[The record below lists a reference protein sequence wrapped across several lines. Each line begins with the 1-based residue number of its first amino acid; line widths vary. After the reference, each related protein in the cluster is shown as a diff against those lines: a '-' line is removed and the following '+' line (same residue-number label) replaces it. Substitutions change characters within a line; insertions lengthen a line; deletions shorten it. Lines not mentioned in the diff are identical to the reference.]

1 MGVDYSRQLYYSSE
15 RGDVDDMAKCVAKG
29 GIIDWRNSSKRDQ
42 TALIAASKKN
52 QARAV
57 RFLLSHGA
65 RDFKSTTGE
74 SALIGAAKHG
84 SDECLYELL
93 MRGSDHHWRSN
104 DGKSPYDWA
113 VARGIVSSVRL
124 IEACT
129 CPFLSE
135 MDFEVVPNALLSL
148 FVSAKF
154 EPRWVVIERA
164 RPTDNPAVSRGNCN
178 MYFYESKASP
188 RWFLQLVRPA
198 ISPIRNDPDDKVVF
212 GFTFAGG
219 RWFNGSNI
227 PPRKEDITC
236 RLSRENYRWLR
247 NVLSNGFGAGGG
259 ESFDEYRRVRMPLA
273 ARTYIEGILGAFDSR
288 AVSLVAPMLGPTEVP
303 NNQNS
308 VVHTLSVPTI
318 ASIPQPIAAGVAL
331 VNTSTMQQQQQ
342 QQYQQQQQQQQQQ
355 PSPGQSSISLESIQ
369 LSPFV
374 ASLVKDLETNKLFFN
389 SEIPEEFLCPITT
402 EIMVFPVVASDGH
415 TYSHNGIAEW
425 MRHKQSSPQTG
436 QMMDARLVPNHHLR
450 SNILD
455 WIDKH
460 RITEK
465 NTSAATSSTTNVIPT
480 PISTS
485 IVSPT
490 LSQGLR
496 IDISQQESQN
506 PFSTSQQNFSSSR
519 VITSLEPVT
528 NHLYPILSSNTATTS
543 STNVTSSFSSTI
555 LPAQGA
561 PVHPGEFRLQSRN
574 VSNLATISSSTLPV
588 IIQTI
593 SQQQQQQQQQ
603 QSTIVTQSHEEEYE
617 DPTSVTPVPSNSDVR
632 IPEIIS
638 FPSVPTHVPFRAAQ
652 EREEEVEASSYE
664 PTRV

>member
-1 MGVDYSRQLYYSSE
+1 MGIDYSRQLYFSSE
-15 RGDVDDMAKCVAKG
+15 RGDVDEMAKCVAKG

-113 VARGIVSSVRL
+113 VSRGIVSSVRL

-259 ESFDEYRRVRMPLA
+259 ESFDEYRRVRMPYT

-288 AVSLVAPMLGPTEVP
+288 AVSLVAPMLGPTDVP

-308 VVHTLSVPTI
+308 VVNTQTVPIMT
-318 ASIPQPIAAGVAL
+318 SIPQPIAAGVAL
-331 VNTSTMQQQQQ
+331 VNNTSIQ

-355 PSPGQSSISLESIQ
+355 HQQLPSPGQSSISSESIQ

-436 QMMDARLVPNHHLR
+436 QMMDARLLPNHHLR
-450 SNILD
+450 SNVLD

-460 RITEK
+460 RITDEK
-465 NTSAATSSTTNVIPT
+465 NTSASISSTNVIPV
-480 PISTS
+480 PIATS
-485 IVSPT
+485 SVSPT
-490 LSQGLR
+490 LSQRLR

-506 PFSTSQQNFSSSR
+506 PFSTSQQNYSTSR
-519 VITSLEPVT
+519 VITSLEPLT
-528 NHLYPILSSNTATTS
+528 NHLYPLLSSSNSAITS
-543 STNVTSSFSSTI
+543 NTNVTSSISSTI

-574 VSNLATISSSTLPV
+574 VSNLATSSSSTLPV

-593 SQQQQQQQQQ
+593 SQQQQQQ
-603 QSTIVTQSHEEEYE
+603 SNIVTQSHEEEYD
-617 DPTSVTPVPSNSDVR
+617 DPTSVTPVPSNSD
-632 IPEIIS
+632 EIIA
-638 FPSVPTHVPFRAAQ
+638 FPSVPTHVPFRAAA
-652 EREEEVEASSYE
+652 EEEASSYE